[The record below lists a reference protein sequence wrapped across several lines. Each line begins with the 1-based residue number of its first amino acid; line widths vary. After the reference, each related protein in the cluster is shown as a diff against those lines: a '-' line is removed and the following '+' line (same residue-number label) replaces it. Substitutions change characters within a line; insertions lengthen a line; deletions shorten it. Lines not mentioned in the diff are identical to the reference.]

1 MGSMSTRR
9 LRYGVSFLALS
20 AALVAG
26 VARAEDTKENE
37 EGTVLAPIVITG
49 EKVSRDIRKTA
60 SSVSAKSAK
69 QIEEEQKEGKT
80 SVSEAIS
87 DVPNVVYP
95 DSVSAPII
103 RGLDTQGPNTG
114 STAFFA
120 GTVPRASINVD
131 GHYLTYNEFYFG
143 ASSIWDLES
152 LEVFRGPQTTSQGAN
167 AIAGALIVKTKDPTF
182 DPEVSYQGEI
192 GSYKT
197 RRASVA
203 VSGPIIEDELA
214 GRIALDYSGRDTF
227 IDYINS
233 GFYED
238 GTDQNFKSFTGRA
251 KLLWEPSELSGF
263 SAKLTYSYSDTNRP
277 SQEAASA
284 PYEDLNHVSTTMPTW
299 AQKTNT
305 GVLDLSYDFA
315 NGVVVSNQTQLTDTE
330 AVRTVGMV
338 NNGDADVDQTNVSN
352 ETRATF
358 GDQEDVLSGV
368 AGLYYGHTKTDE
380 ILYLKGTYGTIS
392 TFDDTKDN
400 VGLFTEASYR
410 LTDQWTFT
418 GGLRYQVDRIQ
429 RDGASVYSE
438 HSVAFDETF
447 SALLPKASLA
457 YEFNPE
463 LTVGAMVS
471 RGYNPGGVSLNLTS
485 RNWEEFEEES
495 IWNYEI
501 FTRTSLLDDR
511 LIVNAN
517 VFYMDMKNAQFNI
530 PVEISNN
537 VFQSYTINAEKAHA
551 YGMEVEA
558 NYQLLDN
565 LVLKA
570 GGGLLKTEIDEINS
584 NVAYEGNEFA
594 KSPGYTLTF
603 GASWDVTEAL
613 NVSGQVR
620 HIDGYYSNTA
630 NDAMYA
636 VDPYTVVDVNANYK
650 VREGLD
656 VYGYVKNVFD
666 ERSPTYMQQNRG
678 IGGAT
683 EASMTAPRMF
693 GLGVRGTF

>member
-284 PYEDLNHVSTTMPTW
+284 PYEDLNHITPTMPTW

-330 AVRTVGMV
+330 AVRTVGQV
-338 NNGDADVDQTNVSN
+338 NNGDADIDQTNVSN
-352 ETRATF
+352 ETRVTF

-380 ILYLKGTYGTIS
+380 ILYLAGTS

-400 VGLFTEASYR
+400 LGLFTEASYR
-410 LTDQWTFT
+410 LTDQWTLT
-418 GGLRYQVDRIQ
+418 GGLRYQIDRIQ
-429 RDGASVYSE
+429 RDGVSNYADDPI
-438 HSVAFDETF
+438 AFDETF
-447 SALLPKASLA
+447 SALLPKVSLA

-463 LTVGAMVS
+463 WTVGAMVS
-471 RGYNPGGVSLNLTS
+471 RGYNPGGVSLNIS
-485 RNWEEFEEES
+485 SGEWMEFEEES

-511 LIVNAN
+511 LMVNAN

-530 PVEISNN
+530 PVTIANSS
-537 VFQSYTINAEKAHA
+537 VTQSYTINAEKAHG

-570 GGGLLKTEIDEINS
+570 GGGLLKTEIDEIDS

-594 KSPGYTLTF
+594 KSPGYTLTL

-613 NVSGQVR
+613 NLSSQVR
-620 HIDGYYSNTA
+620 HIDGYYSDTA
-630 NDAMYA
+630 NSAVYA
-636 VDPYTVVDVNANYK
+636 VDPYTVVDVNATYK

-666 ERSPTYMQQNRG
+666 ERSPTYMQLNRN
-678 IGGAT
+678 IRNV

-693 GLGVRGTF
+693 GLGVRGTL

>member
-1 MGSMSTRR
+1 MGTMSTRR

-20 AALVAG
+20 AALVAD
-26 VARAEDTKENE
+26 VARGEDAQGPG

-69 QIEEEQKEGKT
+69 QIEEEQKEGRT

-167 AIAGALIVKTKDPTF
+167 AIAGALLVKTKDPTF
-182 DPEVSYQGEI
+182 DPEVFYQGEI

-233 GFYED
+233 GFYGA

-277 SQEAASA
+277 SQEAAA
-284 PYEDLNHVSTTMPTW
+284 YPYEDLEHTTTTMPSW

-338 NNGDADVDQTNVSN
+338 NNGDADIDQTNVSN
-352 ETRATF
+352 ETRVTF
-358 GDQEDVLSGV
+358 GDQENVLSGV

-380 ILYLKGTYGTIS
+380 VLYLTGTYGTTS

-410 LTDQWTFT
+410 LTDQWTLT

-429 RDGASVYSE
+429 RDGQSVYSAN
-438 HSVAFDETF
+438 SVAFDETF
-447 SALLPKASLA
+447 SAVLPKASLA
-457 YEFNPE
+457 YELNPE
-463 LTVGAMVS
+463 WTVGAMVS
-471 RGYNPGGVSLNLTS
+471 RGYNPGGVSLNLSS
-485 RNWEEFEEES
+485 RNWMEFEEES

-511 LIVNAN
+511 LTVNAN

-530 PVEISNN
+530 PVVVSTG
-537 VFQSYTINAEKAHA
+537 VTQSYTINAERAHA

-570 GGGLLKTEIDEINS
+570 GGGLLKTEIDEIDS

-594 KSPGYTLTF
+594 KSPGYTLTL

-613 NVSGQVR
+613 NLSSQVR

-630 NDAMYA
+630 NDAIYA
-636 VDPYTVVDVNANYK
+636 VDPYTVVDVNANYT

-678 IGGAT
+678 IGGI

>member
-1 MGSMSTRR
+1 MSTRR

-26 VARAEDTKENE
+26 VARAEDTKASE

-69 QIEEEQKEGKT
+69 QIEAEQKEGKT
-80 SVSEAIS
+80 SVAEAIS

-233 GFYED
+233 GFYEN

-284 PYEDLNHVSTTMPTW
+284 PYEDLNHITTTMPSW

-315 NGVVVSNQTQLTDTE
+315 NGVVVSNQTQLSATE
-330 AVRTVGMV
+330 AVRTVGQV
-338 NNGDADVDQTNVSN
+338 NNGDADVDQTNVSD
-352 ETRATF
+352 ETRVTF

-380 ILYLKGTYGTIS
+380 ILYLTGTYGTTS

-429 RDGASVYSE
+429 RDGTSVYSAN
-438 HSVAFDETF
+438 SVAFDETF
-447 SALLPKASLA
+447 SAVLPKASLA

-463 LTVGAMVS
+463 WTVGGMVS

-537 VFQSYTINAEKAHA
+537 VYQSYTINAEKAHA

-570 GGGLLKTEIDEINS
+570 GGGLLKTEIDEISS

-594 KSPGYTLTF
+594 KSPGYTLTL

-613 NVSGQVR
+613 NLSSQVR

-678 IGGAT
+678 IGGT

>member
-1 MGSMSTRR
+1 MGSLSTRR
-9 LRYGVSFLALS
+9 LCYGVSFLALS

-26 VARAEDTKENE
+26 VARAEDAKENE
-37 EGTVLAPIVITG
+37 EGTVLTPILITG
-49 EKVSRDIRKTA
+49 EKVARDIRKTA

-69 QIEEEQKEGKT
+69 QIEEEQKEGRT

-167 AIAGALIVKTKDPTF
+167 AIAGALLVKTKDPTF

-233 GFYED
+233 GFYRA

-284 PYEDLNHVSTTMPTW
+284 PYEDLNHITTTMPSW
-299 AQKTNT
+299 AQKTNV

-315 NGVVVSNQTQLTDTE
+315 NGVVVSNQTQLSDTK

-338 NNGDADVDQTNVSN
+338 NNGDADIDQTNVSN
-352 ETRATF
+352 ETRVTF

-380 ILYLKGTYGTIS
+380 ILYLTGTYGTIS

-429 RDGASVYSE
+429 RDGQSVYSAN
-438 HSVAFDETF
+438 SVAFDETF

-463 LTVGAMVS
+463 WTVGAMVS
-471 RGYNPGGVSLNLTS
+471 RGYNPGGVSLNLSS
-485 RNWEEFEEES
+485 RNWMEFEEES

-511 LIVNAN
+511 LTVNAN
-517 VFYMDMKNAQFNI
+517 IFYMDMKNAQFNI
-530 PVEISNN
+530 PVEVSNN
-537 VFQSYTINAEKAHA
+537 VYQSYTINAEKAHA

-570 GGGLLKTEIDEINS
+570 GVGLLKTEIDEIDS

-594 KSPGYTLTF
+594 KSPGYTLTL

-613 NVSGQVR
+613 NLSGQAR
-620 HIDGYYSNTA
+620 HIDGYYSDTANTA
-630 NDAMYA
+630 VYA
-636 VDPYTVVDVNANYK
+636 VDPYTVVDVNATYK

-678 IGGAT
+678 IGGT

-693 GLGVRGTF
+693 GIGVRGTF

>member
-20 AALVAG
+20 TALVAG

-37 EGTVLAPIVITG
+37 EGTVLAPILITG

-69 QIEEEQKEGKT
+69 QIEQEEKEGKT

-233 GFYED
+233 GFYEN

-284 PYEDLNHVSTTMPTW
+284 PYEDLNHITTTMPSW

-330 AVRTVGMV
+330 AVRTVGQV

-352 ETRATF
+352 ETRVTF

-380 ILYLKGTYGTIS
+380 ILYLTGTYGTTS

-429 RDGASVYSE
+429 RDGVSVYSAN
-438 HSVAFDETF
+438 SVAFDETF

-463 LTVGAMVS
+463 WTVGAMVS

-485 RNWEEFEEES
+485 RKWMEFEEES

-511 LIVNAN
+511 LTVNAN

-530 PVEISNN
+530 PVEVSNN

-565 LVLKA
+565 LVVKA
-570 GGGLLKTEIDEINS
+570 GGGLLKTEIDEIKS

-594 KSPGYTLTF
+594 KSPGYTLTL
-603 GASWDVTEAL
+603 GVSWDVTEAL
-613 NVSGQVR
+613 NLSSQVR

-650 VREGLD
+650 VHEGLD

-678 IGGAT
+678 IGGT

-693 GLGVRGTF
+693 GVGVRGTF